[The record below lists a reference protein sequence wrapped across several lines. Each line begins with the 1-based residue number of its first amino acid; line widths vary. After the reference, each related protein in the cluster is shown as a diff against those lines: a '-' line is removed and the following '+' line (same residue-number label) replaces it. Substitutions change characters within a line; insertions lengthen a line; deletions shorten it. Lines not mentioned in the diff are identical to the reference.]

1 MKVAL
6 FGATGFV
13 GSYIV
18 DELLNQGHKPIVLV
32 RKDSEKKLP
41 QSSKCKIVI
50 GDINDVEAINKTI
63 QGADAV
69 IYCIGIIREFKNKGI
84 TYDNLHFQGAKR
96 CIDAAVETGVNR
108 FILMS
113 ANGVKID
120 GTGYQKTKHLSEQY
134 LKYTK
139 LNWTIFRPS
148 LVFGDPRGNNRPE
161 FCTQLKKDMLNL
173 PFPAPL
179 FFDGIIPF
187 NAGNFSMSP
196 VHIADVSKSFV
207 SSLTNEKSILKTIE
221 LGGKDFTWKQIIKT
235 IGAAAGKKKLMV
247 PAPVIAVKSVATALD
262 RFSWFP
268 VTADQLT
275 MLVEG
280 NTCDSSKYFSENK
293 IDPIPFTKENL
304 SYLGK
309 D

>member
-69 IYCIGIIREFKNKGI
+69 IYCIGIIREFKRKGI

-173 PFPAPL
+173 PIPAPNFHKGL
-179 FFDGIIPF
+179 NPLD
-187 NAGNFSMSP
+187 AGKFAMSP
-196 VHIADVSKSFV
+196 IHVKDVASFFVNAVDMEASSK
-207 SSLTNEKSILKTIE
+207 KTYH
-221 LGGKDFTWKQIIKT
+221 LGGVAYYWKDIIQTIAKAYGKNKWTIPAPAIAVQIIASFL
-235 IGAAAGKKKLMV
+235 G
-247 PAPVIAVKSVATALD
+247 

-268 VTADQLT
+268 ITKDQLT

-280 NTCDSSKYFSENK
+280 NVCESDEFFKLFK
-293 IDPIPFTKENL
+293 IEPTPFNTDTL
-304 SYLGK
+304 SYLNK
-309 D
+309 

>member
-41 QSSKCKIVI
+41 QSSKCNIVI

-173 PFPAPL
+173 PIPAPNFHKGL
-179 FFDGIIPF
+179 NPLD
-187 NAGNFSMSP
+187 AGKFAMSP
-196 VHIADVSKSFV
+196 IHVKDVASFFVNAVDMEASSK
-207 SSLTNEKSILKTIE
+207 KTYH
-221 LGGKDFTWKQIIKT
+221 LGGVAYYWKDIIQTIAKAYGKNKWTIPAPALAVQIIASFL
-235 IGAAAGKKKLMV
+235 G
-247 PAPVIAVKSVATALD
+247 

-268 VTADQLT
+268 ITKDQLT

-280 NTCDSSKYFSENK
+280 NVCESGEFFELFK
-293 IDPIPFTKENL
+293 IEPTPFNTDTL
-304 SYLGK
+304 SYLNN
-309 D
+309 